1 MFANI
6 TCVCLSAELARC
18 VSLFVTRVLKECC
31 KACCILSPNVA
42 SSTQMSEEIESD
54 IQEARLKKTTL
65 HIKRLEKVR
74 RQPGIE
80 GNTGCAVKR
89 EYRREIEGEIVALDS
104 DAYWIKRVSRTQ
116 SGMVGVIRGDRWPG
130 MTGFIHRC
138 NWIMRWVCSVA
149 G

>member
-1 MFANI
+1 
-6 TCVCLSAELARC
+6 
-18 VSLFVTRVLKECC
+18 
-31 KACCILSPNVA
+31 
-42 SSTQMSEEIESD
+42 MSEEIESD

-104 DAYWIKRVSRTQ
+104 DAY
-116 SGMVGVIRGDRWPG
+116 
-130 MTGFIHRC
+130 
-138 NWIMRWVCSVA
+138 
-149 G
+149 